1 MIARYV
7 TITYETT
14 DTYKK
19 ILLNSKDAKIKIEP
33 SDNDITKL
41 VFFEKKKRPYEFF
54 VQDSVL
60 TVRPAKAKWYNFIK
74 IGIDRSQ
81 IKLYVPKSMLDEISV
96 KSNVGDVDISSIIC
110 NGAID
115 IQTNTGHINSE
126 NISCGIFETKGNTG
140 SVSLSG
146 LIAKESVSIK
156 RNSGKVF
163 LNDCH
168 SPEIFVKTNT
178 GKVCGH
184 LPSNTVFEV
193 RTNTGK
199 IETPQIPIGE
209 TVGVRCEIKTNTGNV
224 KFE

>member
-7 TITYETT
+7 TNTYKIT

-19 ILLNSKDAKIKIEP
+19 ILINTKDAKIKIAP
-33 SDNDITKL
+33 SNDNNTNL
-41 VFFEKKKRPYEFF
+41 VFFEKKRRPYKFF
-54 VQDSVL
+54 VQDDTL
-60 TVRPAKAKWYNFIK
+60 TVKPQKTKWYNFLR
-74 IGIDRSQ
+74 IGVEHSE
-81 IKLYVPKSMLDEISV
+81 IKLFVPNSILEMISIR
-96 KSNVGDVDISSIIC
+96 SNVGNVDICSITSD
-110 NGAID
+110 GTID
-115 IQTNTGHINSE
+115 IKINTGNV
-126 NISCGIFETKGNTG
+126 NIESIECKDFNFKGNTG
-140 SVSLSG
+140 TVSLNKSF
-146 LIAKESVSIK
+146 AKERISIK
-156 RNSGKVF
+156 CNTGKAL
-163 LNDCH
+163 LNDC
-168 SPEIFVKTNT
+168 SAPEIFVKTNT